1 MESIVQEEQI
11 HKAVAHLRD
20 GAIALAQAKAHKI
33 YCEEYRKSLKA
44 ILFNSYEGTV
54 AVRENLAYAD
64 DRYLEHL
71 KQLENAVFEF
81 EKLNAFKFAAQIK
94 IEVWRSESANIRAI
108 KL

>member
-1 MESIVQEEQI
+1 MAEIVREEQI
-11 HKAVAHLRD
+11 HDAVAWLRD
-20 GAIALAQAKAHKI
+20 NSTALAQAKAYKI

-64 DRYLEHL
+64 QKYLDHL

-81 EKLNAFKFAAQIK
+81 EKLNALKIAAQIK
-94 IEVWRSESANIRAI
+94 IEVWRSEGANMRAI

>member
-1 MESIVQEEQI
+1 MGEIVQEEQI
-11 HKAVAHLRD
+11 HNAVAWLRD
-20 GAIALAQAKAHKI
+20 NATALAQAKAYKI

-44 ILFNSYEGTV
+44 ILFNQFEGTM

-64 DRYLEHL
+64 PKYLDHL

-81 EKLNAFKFAAQIK
+81 EKLNALKIAAQIK
-94 IEVWRSESANIRAI
+94 IEVWRSEGANLRAI